1 MGKYNVSLYGL
12 QGAADVALNLGA
24 GHMQPVRAV
33 NSETEN
39 KGLIIPVQGIIM
51 DELGKWFMDVFTS
64 VNRGGR
70 LGPPTASC
78 KRVKSFLEQVG
89 GERVLQLATLLNI
102 GNAEAVRELAT
113 NKPDLGELLAGD
125 EPQKYLDSYFE
136 ERTDYFGPCRKFFTH
151 GLSLPA
157 GNIELKFIEFG
168 EPGAVGSEA
177 WEKVFQILV
186 GRESNDKESSDL

>member
-1 MGKYNVSLYGL
+1 
-12 QGAADVALNLGA
+12 
-24 GHMQPVRAV
+24 
-33 NSETEN
+33 
-39 KGLIIPVQGIIM
+39 M

-70 LGPPTASC
+70 LGPPTASR
-78 KRVKSFLEQVG
+78 KRVESFLEQVG
-89 GERVLQLATLLNI
+89 GERVLQLSTLLNI
-102 GNAEAVRELAT
+102 GNNEAVRELAT

-136 ERTDYFGPCRKFFTH
+136 ERADYFGPCRKFFTH

-157 GNIELKFIEFG
+157 GNIELKFAESG
-168 EPGAVGSEA
+168 GSGAVGSET

-186 GRESNDKESSDL
+186 GRENDDKKSRNL